1 MLVRRAVA
9 TGEGAHGLYP
19 SRDGNDPYF
28 GESAYGVWAAS
39 ERYFGIPPRRLS
51 PAQASLL
58 AGLIQAP
65 ALYDPF
71 RHPGP
76 ARARQAE
83 VLRSLVRNRLLA
95 VAQAVGTLAQPLR
108 LRTGVTCHPSAASS
122 SRPGRRSSGGS

>member
-28 GESAYGVWAAS
+28 GESACACGVWAAS

-65 ALYDPF
+65 ALYD
-71 RHPGP
+71 RSMADASTGSC
-76 ARARQAE
+76 AT
-83 VLRSLVRNRLLA
+83 VLSRSSA
-95 VAQAVGTLAQPLR
+95 
-108 LRTGVTCHPSAASS
+108 PSA
-122 SRPGRRSSGGS
+122 GS